1 MIILWKLWSCSENDD
16 HFVKMMIMSWKLLL
30 WQQSIFW
37 GSFGP
42 YGGVQV
48 HCNRSGPPEIRTPA
62 PLSAPSARSPWD
74 EIIANFTVW
83 LEWFI
88 SIPRCCK
95 ILRGS
100 QICRLPFLWTGASG
114 QEETPPLW
122 EVGKQTFLL
131 FVCYLFTMRG
141 SRLWFLSTHG
151 GERQFFLLFASQLQ
165 KSSLERAAASKFW
178 KICPVPSLSII
189 LPTITE
195 WVTTDVEIECYLVSF
210 SALFQSFL
218 TWFRWKNYTYLIE
231 KHKTL

>member
-1 MIILWKLWSCSENDD
+1 
-16 HFVKMMIMSWKLLL
+16 MSWN
-30 WQQSIFW
+30 
-37 GSFGP
+37 
-42 YGGVQV
+42 Y
-48 HCNRSGPPEIRTPA
+48 
-62 PLSAPSARSPWD
+62 
-74 EIIANFTVW
+74 
-83 LEWFI
+83 
-88 SIPRCCK
+88 CK
-95 ILRGS
+95 FYSLAGKVYFNPKVLQNSKIGS

-114 QEETPPLW
+114 QEETPLLW
-122 EVGKQTFLL
+122 QVGKQTFLL

-165 KSSLERAAASKFW
+165 KSSLERGAASKFW

-189 LPTITE
+189 LPPITE

>member
-1 MIILWKLWSCSENDD
+1 MMIILWKWWSCSENYCYDSNPSSGVLLALMEGYKYKYTATEVG
-16 HFVKMMIMSWKLLL
+16 HRKLEPPP
-30 WQQSIFW
+30 
-37 GSFGP
+37 P
-42 YGGVQV
+42 YL
-48 HCNRSGPPEIRTPA
+48 PPL
-62 PLSAPSARSPWD
+62 PLPGLRW
-74 EIIANFTVW
+74 NY
-83 LEWFI
+83 
-88 SIPRCCK
+88 CK
-95 ILRGS
+95 LYSLAGKVYFNPKVLQNSKIGS

-122 EVGKQTFLL
+122 QVGKQTFLL

-218 TWFRWKNYTYLIE
+218 TWFRWENYTYLIE
-231 KHKTL
+231 KHTL

>member
-1 MIILWKLWSCSENDD
+1 MRWNYCKLYSLAGKVYFNPKVLQNSKRKPNMQIALSMDRCLRAKGDASP
-16 HFVKMMIMSWKLLL
+16 L
-30 WQQSIFW
+30 
-37 GSFGP
+37 
-42 YGGVQV
+42 
-48 HCNRSGPPEIRTPA
+48 RSSKT
-62 PLSAPSARSPWD
+62 
-74 EIIANFTVW
+74 N
-83 LEWFI
+83 
-88 SIPRCCK
+88 
-95 ILRGS
+95 
-100 QICRLPFLWTGASG
+100 
-114 QEETPPLW
+114 
-122 EVGKQTFLL
+122 FLL

-165 KSSLERAAASKFW
+165 KSSLERGAASKFW

-210 SALFQSFL
+210 SALLQSFL